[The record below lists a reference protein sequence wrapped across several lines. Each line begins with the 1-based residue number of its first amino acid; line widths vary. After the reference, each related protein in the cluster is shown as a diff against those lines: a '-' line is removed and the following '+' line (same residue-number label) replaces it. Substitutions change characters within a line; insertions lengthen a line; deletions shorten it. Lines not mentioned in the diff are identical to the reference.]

1 MDYKLYALLLHKIR
15 EAGGDTYTK
24 EEIDEMISQLKQF
37 ECEYVEQLPTSNI
50 KPNCIYFVPRSTPS
64 STDGCYEYMWIN
76 DQWEF
81 LGTTEVDLS
90 DYWTSDETK
99 QYVDDNAYVLPEATE
114 STLGGVKLST
124 SGSVQMD
131 ENGHMVI
138 TTVDESEIED
148 LFNAH

>member
-1 MDYKLYALLLHKIR
+1 MDHKLYALLLHKIK
-15 EAGGDTYTK
+15 EAGGDVYSK
-24 EEIDEMISQLKQF
+24 EEIDDMISQLRQF
-37 ECEYVEQLPTSNI
+37 DTEYVEQLPTSNI
-50 KPNCIYFVPRSTPS
+50 KSNCLYFVPRSTS
-64 STDGCYEYMWIN
+64 HGDDGCYEYMWIN
-76 DQWEF
+76 SRWEF
-81 LGTTEVDLS
+81 LGTTEVDMS
-90 DYWTSDETK
+90 DYWNIEQTK

-148 LFNAH
+148 LFNTH